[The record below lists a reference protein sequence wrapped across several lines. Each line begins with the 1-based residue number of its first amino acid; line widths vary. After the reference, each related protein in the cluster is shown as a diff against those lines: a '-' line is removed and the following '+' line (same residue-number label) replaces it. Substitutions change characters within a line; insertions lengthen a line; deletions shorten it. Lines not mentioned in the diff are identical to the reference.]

1 MEEVWYT
8 DLKDADTFYTKV
20 TALDIIAFL
29 DANSGG
35 LHTIDMNSLRMNM
48 HAYYVQVD
56 GIPQYI
62 NMLEDAQK
70 KAKWAGMPI
79 ADAKLVMMA
88 SVAVLAVQHFPHKVN
103 DWEGLP
109 STSCMWTAWKQSFCL
124 THLK

>member
-1 MEEVWYT
+1 LEFPTKCLGDYASYKVAKCGAVKFLRKAMEEVWYT

-35 LHTIDMNSLRMNM
+35 LHTIDMNSLCMNM
-48 HAYYVQVD
+48 HAYYVQAD

-70 KAKWAGMPI
+70 RQSGQACP
-79 ADAKLVMMA
+79 
-88 SVAVLAVQHFPHKVN
+88 
-103 DWEGLP
+103 LP
-109 STSCMWTAWKQSFCL
+109 TPSL
-124 THLK
+124 